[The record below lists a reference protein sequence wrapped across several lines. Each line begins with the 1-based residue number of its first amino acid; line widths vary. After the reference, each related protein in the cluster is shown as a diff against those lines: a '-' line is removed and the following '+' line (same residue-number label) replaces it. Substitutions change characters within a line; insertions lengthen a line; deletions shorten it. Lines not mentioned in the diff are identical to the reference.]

1 MLFAGASAASAPAFA
16 VGLAISV
23 WAFETL
29 CDARQWPHLNRKK
42 PPTSLQPYLGL
53 LTSILN
59 EPKPAKADAPEAD
72 APAADAKPKDIQTT
86 FEHSQVRSMTTPG
99 RR

>member
-16 VGLAISV
+16 VGLAVSV
-23 WAFETL
+23 WTFETL
-29 CDARQWPHLNRKK
+29 CDARQWPHLNRIK
-42 PPTSLQPYLGL
+42 PPASLQPYLGL

-59 EPKPAKADAPEAD
+59 EPKPAKADAPKAE
-72 APAADAKPKDIQTT
+72 PDAKPKDIQTT
-86 FEHSQVRSMTTPG
+86 FEHSQVCLVDARG